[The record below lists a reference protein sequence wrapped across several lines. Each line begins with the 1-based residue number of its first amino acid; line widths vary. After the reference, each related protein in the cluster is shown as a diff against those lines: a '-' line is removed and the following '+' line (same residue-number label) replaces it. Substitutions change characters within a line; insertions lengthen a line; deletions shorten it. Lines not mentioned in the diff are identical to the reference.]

1 MKDAHRHVFS
11 YTPREG
17 YLYVRSRAISSRTND
32 NFDTFPADEIKKAW
46 ASFVGRPVFVNHHN
60 DDIRRKRGVIIDAA
74 LHEDI
79 APDGT
84 PDTWVEV
91 LMEIDAVRFPKLAA
105 AILAGDI
112 ERTSMG
118 CDVAESECSVCGNV
132 ARTPS
137 DYCPHVSR
145 MKGQRIRRRSA
156 STGGAEDVLV
166 HEICRGISFF
176 ENSLLVEPPAD
187 PTAFFLGVDDRGV
200 RSMGLAKAAA
210 RKTAAA
216 QYVMVSTGGGWELHI
231 AGCSDINHPKYS
243 LSTKDSIDAD
253 SAADALDQ
261 FLDEQMQ
268 SQGYTK
274 SDVRVLPCARSGVPV
289 APKAADPNA
298 CPASGTAIDNPRRLL
313 YMNCPECGKR
323 LGTGRGMWPKHAPMN
338 RSAKK
343 KVNDWETVTLTDA
356 QKERFKGTTVRKDD
370 DGYFCHT
377 HRARSDSYPSVDE
390 IPAKDIKFIESTGAK
405 HATMTDLDAYTVG
418 YEDGRSDALA
428 GMPPAHS
435 ASGDRYDN
443 GYARGYANALR
454 DRSSVPE
461 TFEPSIDWG
470 TIAMKRTSANQE
482 TADAIVNAFPESLR
496 PRAEKLK
503 YRLVYGP
510 DYDRNITENLND
522 ALRFANWGE
531 MDSAEYFMRKCEAK
545 EVFLLGGEFIP
556 AMHPGNPGQQQQMF
570 SSKTAANG
578 KWEYITHGDGG
589 ERLDSGT
596 GWSAFLPDTD
606 FNEPGE
612 GVWWV
617 VHQEIQPGVYV
628 PYKEGVEGSL
638 RAARTAAE
646 EALAACPVNPEW
658 ERVKQMA
665 REQASRYASR
675 KQAGGTWDYGPTTPS
690 RNAGTR
696 WEDILTLP
704 NPRAHVVICRW
715 SGDEVAVTSGVFGDA
730 ERADEWAQM
739 CIEAGAEAVEITHA
753 GEWRKA
759 ASKCGH
765 RHHAFGETTVPPKI
779 DTLRLAECPVCGEDA
794 DWDGSGRCRTCGYI
808 PPPEPFR
815 DPDLE
820 VAKRV
825 DMSDGWIN
833 PDLAKAPP
841 FEEPE

>member
-1 MKDAHRHVFS
+1 MAFIKFANSALLEASVARPGGRLMKDAHRHVFS

-32 NFDTFPADEIKKAW
+32 NFDTFPAEEIKKAW
-46 ASFVGRPVFVNHHN
+46 ASFIGKPVFVNHHN

-84 PDTWVEV
+84 KDTWIEV

-137 DYCPHVSR
+137 DYCAHVAR

-200 RSMGLAKAAA
+200 RSMGLAKAAN

-231 AGCSDINHPKYS
+231 AGCSDINHPKYTM
-243 LSTKDSIDAD
+243 STKDSIDAD
-253 SAADALDQ
+253 SAADAVEQ

-268 SQGYTK
+268 SQGYTT
-274 SDVRVLPCARSGVPV
+274 SDVRVLPCARSGVPA
-289 APKAADPNA
+289 APKAVDPNA
-298 CPASGTAIDNPRRLL
+298 CPASGTGIDNPRRLL

-323 LGTGRGMWPKHAPMN
+323 LGTGRGMWPKHAPLN

-405 HATMTDLDAYTVG
+405 HATMTDLDAYTIG

-435 ASGDRYDN
+435 DTDSDRYDK
-443 GYARGYANALR
+443 GYARGYSNALM

-461 TFEPSIDWG
+461 DFERSIDWG

-510 DYDRNITENLND
+510 QYDRNITENLSD

-570 SSKTAANG
+570 
-578 KWEYITHGDGG
+578 
-589 ERLDSGT
+589 
-596 GWSAFLPDTD
+596 
-606 FNEPGE
+606 
-612 GVWWV
+612 
-617 VHQEIQPGVYV
+617 
-628 PYKEGVEGSL
+628 
-638 RAARTAAE
+638 
-646 EALAACPVNPEW
+646 
-658 ERVKQMA
+658 
-665 REQASRYASR
+665 ASR

-704 NPRAHVVICRW
+704 NPRAHVVIVRW
-715 SGDEVAVTSGVFGDA
+715 PGDEVAMTSGVFGD
-730 ERADEWAQM
+730 EDRADEWAQM
-739 CIEAGAEAVEITHA
+739 CIEAGAEDVNIEN
-753 GEWRKA
+753 GGRWRKA

-833 PDLAKAPP
+833 PELAKAPP